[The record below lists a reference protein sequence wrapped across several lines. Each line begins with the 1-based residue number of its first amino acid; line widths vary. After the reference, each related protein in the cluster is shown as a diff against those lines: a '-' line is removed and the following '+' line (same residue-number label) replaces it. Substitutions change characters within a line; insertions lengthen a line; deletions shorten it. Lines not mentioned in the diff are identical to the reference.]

1 MHSFITQVIVINNS
15 NRTKDNKQFIHSF
28 IHHSSK
34 AIPLPFNL
42 TSGLLKG
49 SSRILMFQRFIR
61 SFHFYNCKFEERTRN
76 RLKCFI
82 QLELMLFRF
91 SYCSSQMNKIIVI
104 RANFTHIYIYCIDFH
119 LYSYFVK
126 RRLALF
132 EKMVYHDS
140 FFQNTQATT
149 CDRKFM
155 MNNKSLNSNEGGE
168 EWPLIGHFMPEASSM
183 AIHVNKRNK

>member
-1 MHSFITQVIVINNS
+1 MHSFITQIIVINNS

-28 IHHSSK
+28 IHRSSK

-104 RANFTHIYIYCIDFH
+104 RANFTHITFTASISIFILILSRDNW
-119 LYSYFVK
+119 LYSKKWFIMIHFSRILKLQHVIG
-126 RRLALF
+126 
-132 EKMVYHDS
+132 
-140 FFQNTQATT
+140 
-149 CDRKFM
+149 
-155 MNNKSLNSNEGGE
+155 SLWWIIN
-168 EWPLIGHFMPEASSM
+168 H
-183 AIHVNKRNK
+183 